1 MEDVNKLFEKFVKDE
16 VITEEAQKNLAVVF
30 EAYVSE
36 AVNAKV
42 AEETKAIMEQ
52 MDSKFEE
59 VVSEHKADTQNKLN
73 DYMKH
78 IVSEFVSENKVKIQ
92 NDIVVEKAVKIIDGV
107 QKVFEEN
114 GIKLPESNAII
125 VEELNNKNTELKAEC
140 NKLMHKNM
148 ELVTAVEEA
157 EKAVAFMK
165 GTEGLSLVSKEKLLR
180 LMTGLVVESAEDF
193 KEKLETLKSSVVT
206 EAKKK
211 VTKEED
217 DEESKDD
224 EKKSD
229 DSEDVGDEVEE
240 SDEEDAEEKKKK
252 DAEVASEEV
261 TSMLKG
267 LKKFRK

>member
-16 VITEEAQKNLAVVF
+16 VITEEVQKNLAVVF
-30 EAYVSE
+30 EAHVSE
-36 AVNAKV
+36 AVKAKL
-42 AEETKAIMEQ
+42 AEETKIIMEQ

-59 VVSEHKADTQNKLN
+59 VVSEHKNDTQKKIN

-78 IVSEFVSENKVKIQ
+78 VVTEFVSENKVKIQ

-114 GIKLPESNAII
+114 GIKLPESNTLI
-125 VEELNNKNTELKAEC
+125 VEELNKKVTELTAEC
-140 NKLMHKNM
+140 NKLMNKNM
-148 ELVTAVEEA
+148 ELIATVEES

-165 GTEGLSLVSKEKLLR
+165 STGDLSLVSKEKLLR
-180 LMTGLVVESAEDF
+180 LMSGLVVESVDDF
-193 KEKLETLKSSVVT
+193 TNKLETLKSSIVT
-206 EAKKK
+206 EAKKKK

-217 DEESKDD
+217 EDD

-229 DSEDVGDEVEE
+229 KSDEDIADKVEE

-261 TSMLKG
+261 SMMLKG